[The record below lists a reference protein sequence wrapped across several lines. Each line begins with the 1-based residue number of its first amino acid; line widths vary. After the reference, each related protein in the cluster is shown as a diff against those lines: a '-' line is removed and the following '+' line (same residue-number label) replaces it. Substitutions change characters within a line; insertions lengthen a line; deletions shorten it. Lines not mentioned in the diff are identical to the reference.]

1 MFRLDDREQA
11 VLMAVTKLGLIK
23 GDISAIA
30 HEANLTL
37 ARTMEVRDYLI
48 RQGYLVETQRR
59 YRLTEEGTHLLLREL
74 GREKKPQRE
83 MRSVELPDRGPG
95 RN

>member
-1 MFRLDDREQA
+1 MLRLDDNEAA
-11 VLMAVTKLGLIK
+11 VLMAVAKLGVIK
-23 GDISAIA
+23 GDILAIA

-37 ARTMEVRDYLI
+37 ARAMDVRDYLI
-48 RQGYLVETQRR
+48 RQGYLVETERR
-59 YRLTEEGTHLLLREL
+59 YRLTEEATQALLRIL